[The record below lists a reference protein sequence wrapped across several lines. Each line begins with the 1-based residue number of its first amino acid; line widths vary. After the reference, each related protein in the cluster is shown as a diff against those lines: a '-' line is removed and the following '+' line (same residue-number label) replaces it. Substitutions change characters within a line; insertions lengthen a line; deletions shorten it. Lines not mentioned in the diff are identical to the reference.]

1 MHNFTHKNKRHR
13 EMKKEK
19 GEEIMGKDK
28 EMEKEVKARKEK
40 DGERNKGEEKGRFK
54 KKERK

>member
-1 MHNFTHKNKRHR
+1 
-13 EMKKEK
+13 MKKEK

-40 DGERNKGEEKGRFK
+40 DGERNNGEEKGRFK

>member
-1 MHNFTHKNKRHR
+1 
-13 EMKKEK
+13 MKKEK

-40 DGERNKGEEKGRFK
+40 DGERETKVMRRGD
-54 KKERK
+54 

>member
-1 MHNFTHKNKRHR
+1 LHNFTHKNKRHR

-40 DGERNKGEEKGRFK
+40 DGERETKVMRRGD
-54 KKERK
+54 